1 MTAARESSESIIES
15 GSVRCNWVR
24 PSVQRLSAGSAENLI
39 GPANDATT
47 NPS

>member
-1 MTAARESSESIIES
+1 MTARFETFEAITQSAGAR
-15 GSVRCNWVR
+15 GNWVR

-39 GPANDATT
+39 GPLTDNTT